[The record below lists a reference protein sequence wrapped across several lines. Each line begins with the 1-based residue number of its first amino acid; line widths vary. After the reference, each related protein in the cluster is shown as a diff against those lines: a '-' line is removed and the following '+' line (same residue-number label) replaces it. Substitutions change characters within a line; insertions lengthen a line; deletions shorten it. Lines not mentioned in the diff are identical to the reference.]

1 MATKKNI
8 TPTSSPGFLKPI
20 KSLLDNIKNVWGYF
34 MTVVAIGTFVWTLGV
49 KSERKSVDTANLKNA
64 VESLKE
70 NSKKID
76 TLIIIINDIKS
87 SQANLVEGQNSL
99 RDSYVKYLV
108 NDPKLTKKDFIVQP
122 FKASGNGGQKRN
134 KTMSACRIIHPASG
148 AVAEAKEERSFFQNR
163 ANAFERLVEKPEFKK
178 WHKIQCAKA
187 LGQYIDIEKWVE
199 EQMDLKNLKIE
210 IQKDGK
216 WVKIDNIPE
225 NYDDLEEE

>member
-20 KSLLDNIKNVWGYF
+20 KSLLDNIKNVLGYF

-108 NDPKLTKKDFIVQP
+108 NDPKLTKKDFMEYMQ
-122 FKASGNGGQKRN
+122 GL
-134 KTMSACRIIHPASG
+134 
-148 AVAEAKEERSFFQNR
+148 EFQ
-163 ANAFERLVEKPEFKK
+163 
-178 WHKIQCAKA
+178 
-187 LGQYIDIEKWVE
+187 IE
-199 EQMDLKNLKIE
+199 MP
-210 IQKDGK
+210 
-216 WVKIDNIPE
+216 NIPE
-225 NYDDLEEE
+225 ITKSTNDTIEYKPKITVKKAGSNIK